1 MKFTVF
7 SLLLSASAA
16 LAAPVVERDSSIQI
30 SDFWARARAASS
42 ATMHFVVTDPNY
54 PDDTPTDCNLIW
66 TYGSSPKESARCNN
80 SQYYIRFPEG
90 AVDFNRFT
98 LELERVS
105 RPIAENGQ
113 VLLRSGT
120 QWSCVDNPE
129 SGVHLSCSYD
139 GVLSMPV

>member
-7 SLLLSASAA
+7 CHLLAAGAA
-16 LAAPVVERDSSIQI
+16 LAVPIVERDNSIQI
-30 SDFWARARAASS
+30 SDFWARASAGSS
-42 ATMHFVVTDPNY
+42 ATMHFVATDLNY

-66 TYGSSPKESARCNN
+66 SYGSSPKESARCDN
-80 SQYYIRFPEG
+80 SQYYIRFPDG
-90 AVDFNRFT
+90 AVDFNWFT
-98 LELERVS
+98 LELLRVS
-105 RPIAENGQ
+105 GPIAENGH
-113 VLLRSGT
+113 VLLSSGT